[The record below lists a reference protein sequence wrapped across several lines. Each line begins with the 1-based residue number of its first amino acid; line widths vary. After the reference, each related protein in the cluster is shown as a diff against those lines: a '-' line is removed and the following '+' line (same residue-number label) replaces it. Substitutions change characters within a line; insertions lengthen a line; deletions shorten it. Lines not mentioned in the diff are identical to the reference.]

1 VSAGKGWGITQA
13 CARNRSTGHA
23 RRNIPDQAF
32 DPARRNMV
40 VAIQMLLRGGS
51 DFFLATV
58 TRVRAVALW
67 ALIIAGLT
75 AI

>member
-1 VSAGKGWGITQA
+1 
-13 CARNRSTGHA
+13 
-23 RRNIPDQAF
+23 
-32 DPARRNMV
+32 MV